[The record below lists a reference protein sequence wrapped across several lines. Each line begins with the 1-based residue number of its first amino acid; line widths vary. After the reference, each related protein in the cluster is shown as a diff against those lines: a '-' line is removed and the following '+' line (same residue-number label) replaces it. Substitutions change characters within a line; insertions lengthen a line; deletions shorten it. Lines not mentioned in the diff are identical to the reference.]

1 MTNRLI
7 CLIISIM
14 LLSGCTFVNQLR
26 LRNANDHLEPVWQ
39 KDKTESFLETNYD
52 GEKPYVYATINGVEG
67 FKFLVDTGASIT
79 ILQDTEKVKTLNL
92 ERGYDL
98 AIAGWGDEQDSPA
111 FQSELVSLELDNAK
125 FEKVNVAFMPVT
137 KTKYYLRPDEAVF
150 DGVLGHDVIKHF
162 NWTFDKKNNQIII
175 NSASLPVPES
185 AFTLPIDIFFS
196 KLYIDS
202 TIDLGKQQQLEHEL
216 IIDTGS
222 RHYLKINSLYL
233 KKNQYQLPEP
243 SITAADFG
251 VSGRALHQRIT
262 VPKLN
267 LGGLTMNNVKTN
279 IIKSDEDDD
288 FWIVGSALLN
298 QYISI
303 IDYQTNQLH
312 LIEYPDSEYR
322 TRYNLLGLELRK
334 IISGE
339 FVVRFVFP
347 DIVSDSIDI
356 KEGDLITS
364 IDGIPS
370 KEISLEKWLT
380 ITGSGGEH
388 HICRKRIEIV
398 CSNLTAKQIDGYS
411 RVSK

>member
-1 MTNRLI
+1 MTNRLV

-39 KDKTESFLETNYD
+39 NDATESFLETNYD

-79 ILQDTEKVKTLNL
+79 ILQDTAKVKALNL

-98 AIAGWGDEQDSPA
+98 AIAGWGDEQDSPV
-111 FQSELVSLELDNAK
+111 FQSELITLELDNAK
-125 FEKVNVAFMPVT
+125 FEKVNIAFMPVT
-137 KTKYYLRPDEAVF
+137 ETKYYLRKDEAVF

-162 NWTFDKKNNQIII
+162 NWTFDKRNNQVII

-185 AFTLPIDIFFS
+185 AFTLPIEIYFS

-202 TIDLGKQQQLEHEL
+202 SIDFGKQQQLEHEL

-233 KKNQYQLPEP
+233 EENQYQLPEP
-243 SITAADFG
+243 SITAVDFG

-262 VPKLN
+262 VPKLS
-267 LGGLTMNNVKTN
+267 LGGLSINNVKAN
-279 IIKSDEDDD
+279 LIKSDDDDD
-288 FWIVGSALLN
+288 FWIIGSALLN

-312 LIEYPDSEYR
+312 LIEYPNSEYR
-322 TRYNLLGLELRK
+322 TRYNLIGLELRK

-364 IDGIPS
+364 IDGIQS